1 MCVTTFGK
9 IQSDAKL
16 LIESLRKLTRA
27 MEQNK
32 YTNFNQIKLSSNLTK
47 IKKKKKLTLHSVRVH
62 NLSGKINP
70 EEPKPRSILVKLQDC
85 CEKEGKKNPLDIH
98 ADQPIHL

>member
-32 YTNFNQIKLSSNLTK
+32 YTIFNQIKLSSKLTK
-47 IKKKKKLTLHSVRVH
+47 RKKKKVDITFCKGTQSIWE
-62 NLSGKINP
+62 NQ
-70 EEPKPRSILVKLQDC
+70 PRRTQTEIYSSKAIGLL
-85 CEKEGKKNPLDIH
+85 
-98 ADQPIHL
+98 

>member
-32 YTNFNQIKLSSNLTK
+32 YTNFNQIKLSSKLTK
-47 IKKKKKLTLHSVRVH
+47 RKKKKKVDITFCKGTQSIWE
-62 NLSGKINP
+62 NQ
-70 EEPKPRSILVKLQDC
+70 PRRTQTEIYSSKATGLL
-85 CEKEGKKNPLDIH
+85 
-98 ADQPIHL
+98 

>member
-32 YTNFNQIKLSSNLTK
+32 YTIFNQIKLSSKLTK
-47 IKKKKKLTLHSVRVH
+47 RKKKKKS
-62 NLSGKINP
+62 
-70 EEPKPRSILVKLQDC
+70 
-85 CEKEGKKNPLDIH
+85 
-98 ADQPIHL
+98 